1 LAVNVND
8 VSNARQLPKKL
19 AACFGAL
26 VLLGGCSSRMNPSQR
41 VLSSQW
47 SLNTGRFVA
56 AGVESFASLSVAEIC
71 GLADAKLVGKEF
83 GFDFGGFEPSYEIG
97 VRGAKCG
104 FDATSDGFEGDR
116 LDVRWYVGPAEAPDP
131 APSDLRTRSQG
142 VVDGLPVSVRVNGE
156 LVDATLSLRDRVIR
170 VETFTDNKQRGAE
183 IVQHVLALLSVVH
196 KRVAGMRPRPQPR
209 FDAPVAD
216 VFAFSPAQ
224 LCSLLRDRTVAAL
237 GERPLNLVAAS
248 PDAFDISLVRS
259 DVLWCT
265 KGRAKVE
272 LMVNAWITRSY
283 DDQAIRGLPS
293 FSSIG
298 LSDAEDPR
306 SEQARLEVAAS
317 RVVDDGIEERVI
329 TLIAHGTA
337 YNAESRAILRR
348 EMEHI
353 IDELNRRLPQPLVY
367 KLEDPFGTFDNE
379 GNSSPNPI
387 SVPTQRPKELTRL
400 PLGFGEPEIEPVSG
414 G

>member
-1 LAVNVND
+1 MF
-8 VSNARQLPKKL
+8 RKFL
-19 AACFGAL
+19 AAVGVLA
-26 VLLGGCSSRMNPSQR
+26 LLGGCSVGTRSAGDVSRGR
-41 VLSSQW
+41 RSQW
-47 SLNTGRFVA
+47 NLNAGRFVP
-56 AGVESFASLSVAEIC
+56 AGVVNFASLSVAEIC
-71 GLADAKLVGKEF
+71 GLADATFVGEEF
-83 GFDFGGFEPSYEIG
+83 GFDFSGFEPNYEIG
-97 VRGAKCG
+97 ARGAKCG
-104 FDATSDGFEGDR
+104 FDATSDGFEGDK
-116 LDVRWYVGPAEAPDP
+116 LDVSWYVGPPEAPDP
-131 APSDLRTRSQG
+131 APSDVLTRSQS

-156 LVDATLSLRDRVIR
+156 LVDATLSLRGRVIR
-170 VETFTDNKQRGAE
+170 VETFTDNEQRRAE

-196 KRVAGMRPRPQPR
+196 KRVTGMRPRPQPR
-209 FDAPVAD
+209 FDARVPD

-237 GERPLNLVAAS
+237 GERPLNLAPAS

-265 KGRAKVE
+265 KGRAKLE

-306 SEQARLEVAAS
+306 SGQARLEVAAS

-353 IDELNRRLPQPLVY
+353 VDELNRRLPQPLVY
-367 KLEDPFGTFDNE
+367 KLEDVPSLE
-379 GNSSPNPI
+379 PI
-387 SVPTQRPKELTRL
+387 SNTGLDVPTRL
-400 PLGFGEPEIEPVSG
+400 PLGFGEAQ
-414 G
+414 

>member
-1 LAVNVND
+1 M
-8 VSNARQLPKKL
+8 SNARQLLKKL
-19 AACFGAL
+19 AACFGAI
-26 VLLGGCSSRMNPSQR
+26 VLLGGCSSRMNPSQQ
-41 VLSSQW
+41 VSSSQW
-47 SLNTGRFVA
+47 NLNAGRFVP
-56 AGVESFASLSVAEIC
+56 AGVVSFASLSVSEIC
-71 GLADAKLVGKEF
+71 GLADATFVGEEF
-83 GFDFGGFEPSYEIG
+83 GFDFGGFEPSFEIG

-116 LDVRWYVGPAEAPDP
+116 LDVRWYVGPPEASDP
-131 APSDLRTRSQG
+131 APSDLLTRSQG
-142 VVDGLPVSVRVNGE
+142 FVDGLPVSVRVNGE

-170 VETFTDNKQRGAE
+170 VETFTDNEQRRAE

-196 KRVAGMRPRPQPR
+196 KRVSGMRPRPQPR
-209 FDAPVAD
+209 FDARVPD

-224 LCSLLRDRTVAAL
+224 FCSLLRDRTVAAL
-237 GERPLNLVAAS
+237 GERPLSLAAAS

-265 KGRAKVE
+265 KGRAKLE
-272 LMVNAWITRSY
+272 LIIGAWITRSY

-317 RVVDDGIEERVI
+317 RVVDGGIEERVI

-367 KLEDPFGTFDNE
+367 KLKDSSKVGLTPGTGLE
-379 GNSSPNPI
+379 
-387 SVPTQRPKELTRL
+387 VPTRV
-400 PLGFGEPEIEPVSG
+400 PLGFGEPQ
-414 G
+414 